1 MVNTIIQRAQRK
13 DCDQIFALVNE
24 AFELEIGD
32 SGIAYRKCNKYT
44 LKDHTRKHLEDM
56 WVIRDGRKVSSLFL
70 FFDLCI
76 LSKSLS
82 FSHEAFLLKFLNE
95 VSYFVAN
102 TMISSLLGFT
112 MMRLR

>member
-1 MVNTIIQRAQRK
+1 MVNTIIQKAQRK

-24 AFELEIGD
+24 AFEPEIGD

-76 LSKSLS
+76 LSKS
-82 FSHEAFLLKFLNE
+82 FHFHIKHFC
-95 VSYFVAN
+95 
-102 TMISSLLGFT
+102 
-112 MMRLR
+112 